1 MARAAGFGSSKST
14 ESCPCSSGM
23 SYETCCEP
31 LHRGEQLANTAEQLM
46 RSRYSAFALAEV
58 DYLMATHLD
67 LLTPMEQR
75 RKELRKNCR
84 EARWF
89 GLKIKAVEAGGVD
102 DLEGT
107 VTFEATFGA
116 SGQRNVM
123 TETSLFQRR
132 DGDLKGDWLYI
143 KSLD

>member
-1 MARAAGFGSSKST
+1 MASAAGFGSSKST
-14 ESCPCSSGM
+14 EPCPCLSGM

-58 DYLMATHLD
+58 DYLMATHPD
-67 LLTPMEQR
+67 SLTPLGQR

-84 EARWF
+84 EARWL
-89 GLKIKAVEAGGVD
+89 GLRIKAVEAGGVE

-107 VTFEATFGA
+107 VTFEATFEAG
-116 SGQRNVM
+116 GQRNVM
-123 TETSLFQRR
+123 NETSLFQRR
-132 DGDLKGDWLYI
+132 DVSLKGDWLYI
-143 KSLD
+143 KQL

>member
-1 MARAAGFGSSKST
+1 MASAAGFGSSKSS
-14 ESCPCSSGM
+14 EPCRCLSGM
-23 SYETCCEP
+23 NYESCCEP
-31 LHRGEQLANTAEQLM
+31 LHRGRQWAITAEQLM

-58 DYLMATHLD
+58 DYLIATHPD
-67 LLTPMEQR
+67 SLTPLLLR

-84 EARWF
+84 EVRWL
-89 GLKIKAVEAGGVD
+89 GLKIKAVEAGGVE

-116 SGQRNVM
+116 GGQRNVM

-132 DGDLKGDWLYI
+132 DGSLKKNWLYI
-143 KSLD
+143 KPL

>member
-1 MARAAGFGSSKST
+1 
-14 ESCPCSSGM
+14 M
-23 SYETCCEP
+23 SYESCCEP
-31 LHRGEQLANTAEQLM
+31 LHREKQRAATAEQLM

-58 DYLMATHLD
+58 DYLIATHPD
-67 LLTPMEQR
+67 SLTPLLQR

-84 EARWF
+84 EVRWL

-107 VTFEATFGA
+107 VTFEAIFGA
-116 SGQRNVM
+116 GGQRNVM

-132 DGDLKGDWLYI
+132 YGDLKGDWVYI
-143 KSLD
+143 KSIK

>member
-1 MARAAGFGSSKST
+1 MASAAGFGSSKST
-14 ESCPCSSGM
+14 EPCPCLSGM

-58 DYLMATHLD
+58 DYLIATHPDSSMPLG
-67 LLTPMEQR
+67 QR

-84 EARWF
+84 DVRWL
-89 GLKIKAVEAGGVD
+89 GLKIKALEAGGLED
-102 DLEGT
+102 REGT

-116 SGQRNVM
+116 GGQRNVI

-132 DGDLKGDWLYI
+132 DRNLKGNWLYI
-143 KSLD
+143 KPL

>member
-1 MARAAGFGSSKST
+1 
-14 ESCPCSSGM
+14 M
-23 SYETCCEP
+23 SYESCCEP
-31 LHRGEQLANTAEQLM
+31 LHREKQRAATAEQLM

-58 DYLMATHLD
+58 DYLIATHPD
-67 LLTPMEQR
+67 SLTPLLQR

-84 EARWF
+84 EVRWL

-107 VTFEATFGA
+107 VTFEAIFGA
-116 SGQRNVM
+116 GGQRNVM

-132 DGDLKGDWLYI
+132 DGDLKGHWLYI
-143 KSLD
+143 KPL

>member
-1 MARAAGFGSSKST
+1 
-14 ESCPCSSGM
+14 M
-23 SYETCCEP
+23 SYESCCEP
-31 LHRGEQLANTAEQLM
+31 LHREKQRAATAEQLM

-58 DYLMATHLD
+58 DYLIATHPD
-67 LLTPMEQR
+67 SLTPLLQR

-84 EARWF
+84 EVRWL

-107 VTFEATFGA
+107 VTFEAIFGA
-116 SGQRNVM
+116 GGQRNVM

-132 DGDLKGDWLYI
+132 DGDLKGNWLYI
-143 KSLD
+143 KPL

>member
-1 MARAAGFGSSKST
+1 MVRATGFGALKST
-14 ESCPCSSGM
+14 EPCPCLSGM
-23 SYETCCEP
+23 SYDSCCEP
-31 LHRGEQLANTAEQLM
+31 LHRGERWAITAEQLM

-58 DYLMATHLD
+58 DYLMATHPD
-67 LLTPMEQR
+67 SLTPLGQR

-84 EARWF
+84 EARWL
-89 GLKIKAVEAGGVD
+89 GLKIKAVEAGGVE

-116 SGQRNVM
+116 GGQRNVM

-132 DGDLKGDWLYI
+132 DGDRKGDWLYI
-143 KSLD
+143 KSL

>member
-1 MARAAGFGSSKST
+1 MASAAGFGSSKST
-14 ESCPCSSGM
+14 EPCPCLSGM

-31 LHRGEQLANTAEQLM
+31 LHRGEQLAKTAEQLM

-58 DYLMATHLD
+58 DYLMATHPD
-67 LLTPMEQR
+67 SLTPLGQR

-84 EARWF
+84 EARWL

-116 SGQRNVM
+116 GGQRNVM

-132 DGDLKGDWLYI
+132 DGDRKGDWLYI
-143 KSLD
+143 KSL